1 MSSTTSSSPLAY
13 LSQLLTGSS
22 KSSSSSV
29 LNRLIGGNTDKSTN
43 SIASAINNAI
53 NAGKKPADLSSST
66 VSNLNLSASVLSLLQ
81 GQSESGS
88 GSDLISQIFS
98 SPKES
103 SVESNIL
110 AATIAKQILKS
121 AVNGTNQRQAL
132 AAQTGG
138 VQSAIDAY
146 NKQFNA
152 PAATTKKIT
161 TA

>member
-22 KSSSSSV
+22 KSGSSSV
-29 LNRLIGGNTDKSTN
+29 LNRLIGGNIDKSTN

-53 NAGKKPADLSSST
+53 NAGKKTSDSSSST
-66 VSNLNLSASVLSLLQ
+66 VSNLNLSASILSLLQ
-81 GQSESGS
+81 GQNESGS
-88 GSDLISQIFS
+88 GSDLMSQIFS

-103 SVESNIL
+103 SAESNIL

>member
-13 LSQLLTGSS
+13 ISQLLTGSS

-53 NAGKKPADLSSST
+53 NAGKKTTDSSSS
-66 VSNLNLSASVLSLLQ
+66 VSNLNLSASILSLLQ
-81 GQSESGS
+81 GQNESGS
-88 GSDLISQIFS
+88 GSDLMSQIFS

-103 SVESNIL
+103 SAESNIL

-146 NKQFNA
+146 HKQFNA